1 MNYEKHAG
9 QATPSRQN
17 ARVHPRSPI
26 LGATIGGARRVV
38 AGSDVT
44 ALIQAAGSGDATAL
58 QALFGRVYAELKQ
71 MAHHQLASAAGHTL
85 NTTGLVHEVYL
96 KLAQPEGRDL
106 HGRAHFFALAAKA
119 MRQIVIDHA
128 RARMTDKRGGA
139 GLQIVTLDAAEGV
152 VDGELGPDELLR
164 LDVALNKLASE
175 EPRLAELVEQR
186 FFAGMSVSD
195 IAVMQSVSERTLNRD
210 WRRAK
215 AHLQAAV
222 AEKPELRRLLDEVQ
236 ARRLDPLSAV
246 REILEQVYGIDDGP
260 N

>member
-1 MNYEKHAG
+1 
-9 QATPSRQN
+9 
-17 ARVHPRSPI
+17 
-26 LGATIGGARRVV
+26 
-38 AGSDVT
+38 
-44 ALIQAAGSGDATAL
+44 
-58 QALFGRVYAELKQ
+58 
-71 MAHHQLASAAGHTL
+71 
-85 NTTGLVHEVYL
+85 
-96 KLAQPEGRDL
+96 
-106 HGRAHFFALAAKA
+106 

-128 RARMTDKRGGA
+128 RARMTDKRGGV

-215 AHLQAAV
+215 AHLHAALY
-222 AEKPELRRLLDEVQ
+222 PE
-236 ARRLDPLSAV
+236 
-246 REILEQVYGIDDGP
+246 G
-260 N
+260 

>member
-1 MNYEKHAG
+1 
-9 QATPSRQN
+9 
-17 ARVHPRSPI
+17 
-26 LGATIGGARRVV
+26 V

-44 ALIQAAGSGDATAL
+44 ALIQAAGSGDAAAL

-106 HGRAHFFALAAKA
+106 YGRAHFFALAAKA

-215 AHLQAAV
+215 AHLHAALY
-222 AEKPELRRLLDEVQ
+222 PE
-236 ARRLDPLSAV
+236 
-246 REILEQVYGIDDGP
+246 G
-260 N
+260 